1 MPLRTPVPECPTSSA
16 NIFFEPFARDE
27 TSAHVGTGLGL
38 YLSHT
43 LAARWVATWLSVR
56 AAATDGAASF
66 SVYRRRW
73 IPTTLR

>member
-1 MPLRTPVPECPTSSA
+1 MRLSRMPLRTPVPECPTSSA

-43 LAARWVATWLSVR
+43 LAR
-56 AAATDGAASF
+56 
-66 SVYRRRW
+66 
-73 IPTTLR
+73 